1 MNLALAIGAG
11 VAGAAVGWGAGFL
24 DVHLERVEGL
34 QKEEGEERAEYEAEV
49 AQKAEAARVAGE
61 EAPAALPWASESYGW
76 TWLEIYLAPVLG
88 AFGFSLFAGRHG
100 LTWVSAEDLLWTAL
114 FIHIITFDLKHR
126 LILDLVTY
134 PAFVVAL
141 VLAAVTPGLSI
152 LQAVIGAVGM
162 GGFFLIFHVI
172 SRRGLGLGDVKLVA
186 LIGAVA
192 GLGAG
197 HYQALEAIVVGVFL
211 GGVVALL
218 LLITRIRSLRD
229 PIPYGPFLCVGAVL
243 VLYLS
248 L

>member
-1 MNLALAIGAG
+1 
-11 VAGAAVGWGAGFL
+11 V
-24 DVHLERVEGL
+24 
-34 QKEEGEERAEYEAEV
+34 
-49 AQKAEAARVAGE
+49 
-61 EAPAALPWASESYGW
+61 
-76 TWLEIYLAPVLG
+76 
-88 AFGFSLFAGRHG
+88 
-100 LTWVSAEDLLWTAL
+100 
-114 FIHIITFDLKHR
+114 FIHITIFDLKHR

-162 GGFFLIFHVI
+162 GGFFLIFHVV

-218 LLITRIRSLRD
+218 LLITRIRSLKD
-229 PIPYGPFLCVGAVL
+229 PIPYGPFLCVGAVV